1 MNQRDATEDEA
12 GATWSLR
19 RTQTLALN
27 TEEGGHVQEAA
38 SGGWEQHP
46 DDSQQGSGGL
56 SSTTTKKW
64 ILPTTEMIK
73 QTNSPLGLPEK
84 IAALPTPSFNL
95 ERPCQ
100 MELED
105 NKLVLS
111 FYIFGD
117 CYWSN
122 RKTQSWT
129 WLSATQHNRKL
140 IQQVGHYLIPTV

>member
-1 MNQRDATEDEA
+1 MSQRDATEEEA

-27 TEEGGHVQEAA
+27 MEEGGHVQEAA

-56 SSTTTKKW
+56 SSTTTRKW
-64 ILPTTEMIK
+64 VLPTEMIK
-73 QTNSPLGLPEK
+73 QINSPLGLPEK

-105 NKLVLS
+105 N
-111 FYIFGD
+111 
-117 CYWSN
+117 
-122 RKTQSWT
+122 
-129 WLSATQHNRKL
+129 
-140 IQQVGHYLIPTV
+140 